1 MMHLYQF
8 TLTAEDGGQLQ
19 TTQHYVAAPNLRAAR
34 DYAAARAAEQRLAR
48 PAPDGVQPVQ
58 ALTGIP
64 GTDGRKH
71 TFPVFALE
79 TIAGLLTDAIRT
91 LQNADALLA
100 GGRDTPASFGGDV
113 LKLSGLLGSL
123 AAPGQANPFAIRSGF
138 QEWIH
143 APARARSPEVD
154 YGCWWV
160 LGHPR
165 DWPKWRVSLIVDT
178 REVYAVALDRLA
190 PALRAAAATAGGQ
203 RPERFIYLGQVPEG
217 EDARTAMEQLMDGWA
232 EGALRLPELFGR
244 FCLEAEPAS
253 ERRAP

>member
-1 MMHLYQF
+1 MMQLYQF
-8 TLTAEDGGQLQ
+8 TLTAENGGQPQ
-19 TTQHYVAAPNLRAAR
+19 ATQHYVAAPNLRAAR

-64 GTDGRKH
+64 GTDGQTH

-79 TIAGLLTDAIRT
+79 TIAGLLTDGIRT

-100 GGRDTPASFGGDV
+100 GGRDAPAPFGGDV

-123 AAPGQANPFAIRSGF
+123 AAPGQTNPFAIRSGF

-178 REVYAVALDRLA
+178 REVYAVALD
-190 PALRAAAATAGGQ
+190 GHH
-203 RPERFIYLGQVPEG
+203 PERFIYLGQVPEG
-217 EDARTAMEQLMDGWA
+217 GDARAAMEQLMDGWA

-244 FCLEAEPAS
+244 FYLEAEPAC